1 MEQRLRWRPRE
12 GRGLYRQPRF
22 VQHRRRHVAV
32 PARGAGCIGV
42 VRKKNNFITLLPSPW
57 GARAASTAIP
67 QYLPKGTEVAVPV
80 GGRRLHLEMIPWSA
94 IQTGRTL
101 PSPRGVRVAS
111 SLCSMTSTS
120 TTTSCRPR
128 EGCGLHQQKDTNPY
142 QHICRFHTTRRLSIT
157 QGQQKMQGVLCL
169 LYRKREC
176 NLIVGSANRLFL
188 RDKNAREKQRLAG
201 NC

>member
-1 MEQRLRWRPRE
+1 MRSRNLQWSHPLPSPR
-12 GRGLYRQPRF
+12 GVRVASWWQDQGW
-22 VQHRRRHVAV
+22 HRCSVAV
-32 PARGAGCIGV
+32 PARGAGCIEQIRETV
-42 VRKKNNFITLLPSPW
+42 D
-57 GARAASTAIP
+57 
-67 QYLPKGTEVAVPV
+67 EVLGCRPRE
-80 GGRRLHLEMIPWSA
+80 GCGLHLKHIGE
-94 IQTGRTL
+94 QLVLRLL

-111 SLCSMTSTS
+111 SLFRSGGSLLRVG
-120 TTTSCRPR
+120 CRPR

>member
-1 MEQRLRWRPRE
+1 MHLEASLNVGYQALLPSPRGGRVASPKDSPVMVARFISCRPRE
-12 GRGLYRQPRF
+12 GCGL
-22 VQHRRRHVAV
+22 H
-32 PARGAGCIGV
+32 
-42 VRKKNNFITLLPSPW
+42 
-57 GARAASTAIP
+57 
-67 QYLPKGTEVAVPV
+67 LPKSIAHTNSS
-80 GGRRLHLEMIPWSA
+80 R
-94 IQTGRTL
+94 L

-111 SLCSMTSTS
+111 TISWQTIVSFAG
-120 TTTSCRPR
+120 CRPR

-169 LYRKREC
+169 LYRKQEC

>member
-1 MEQRLRWRPRE
+1 MHRGNTEPVIKRMIELPSPRGVRVASEPHGHRDRLRRGCRPRE
-12 GRGLYRQPRF
+12 GCGLHHKRNLLEDQIEA
-22 VQHRRRHVAV
+22 HLVAV
-32 PARGAGCIGV
+32 PVRGAGCIPHGKQQLQGQELHHFSVPVRGAGCIGV

-111 SLCSMTSTS
+111 
-120 TTTSCRPR
+120 
-128 EGCGLHQQKDTNPY
+128 K
-142 QHICRFHTTRRLSIT
+142 
-157 QGQQKMQGVLCL
+157 
-169 LYRKREC
+169 
-176 NLIVGSANRLFL
+176 
-188 RDKNAREKQRLAG
+188 
-201 NC
+201 

>member
-1 MEQRLRWRPRE
+1 MKKFNSCRPRE
-12 GRGLYRQPRF
+12 GCGLHQSC
-22 VQHRRRHVAV
+22 A
-32 PARGAGCIGV
+32 
-42 VRKKNNFITLLPSPW
+42 KNLNSK
-57 GARAASTAIP
+57 A
-67 QYLPKGTEVAVPV
+67 
-80 GGRRLHLEMIPWSA
+80 
-94 IQTGRTL
+94 
-101 PSPRGVRVAS
+101 
-111 SLCSMTSTS
+111 
-120 TTTSCRPR
+120 SCRPR